1 MSNNNNNKELR
12 PSLGYRLFKRYVRFL
27 HNRLLYRHMYAVNTE
42 AVPPIGTP
50 VLIVSNH
57 QNCANDPLALLL
69 SLEIDTHPYVIARG
83 DVFAWNPKLASFF
96 KWIGMLP
103 AFRLHTE
110 GAESLGKNEETI
122 RISGGE
128 LLKGQRLIMYPEGTH
143 QDKRWLGEFSFGY
156 TRMAFQTAE
165 MNDFQT
171 DILILPSCNHYSSYF
186 GLQEDFMVKF
196 GTPISLKPY
205 YELYKTKPRTAQR
218 EVNKLV
224 RAQIEG
230 MMLNITD
237 LDNYDAI
244 DTIRNT
250 YGVTYASNHGRNPN
264 YLPDKLA
271 SDRDLFEAIEQAKA
285 ADAETVQQ
293 IFDDARALQQG
304 LDQQR
309 LDNDRFDNAP
319 SVIATCAKSLAQI
332 ALLPVWLLA
341 LWPNILC
348 YNLPKLFLK
357 TDKMF
362 TNSLLLILN
371 VLVFVPLFLLATIL
385 VAGCCFGWWWQ
396 SVVWALLFPAIA
408 LFAWYDYKWMRR
420 TVRDWRFLTHTRCA
434 KFETLRTLRNRLY
447 KNLNSVLN

>member
-12 PSLGYRLFKRYVRFL
+12 PSIGYRLFKRYVRFL
-27 HNRLLYRHMYAVNTE
+27 HNRLLYRHMYAVNKE

-69 SLEIDTHPYVIARG
+69 SLEMDTHPYVIARG
-83 DVFAWNPKLASFF
+83 DVFAWNKKLAAFF

-165 MNDFQT
+165 MNDFKT
-171 DILILPSCNHYSSYF
+171 DILILPCCNHYSNYF

-205 YELYKTKPRTAQR
+205 YELYQTKPRTAQR

-264 YLPDKLA
+264 YLPDKLV
-271 SDRDLFEAIEQAKA
+271 SDRDLFAAIERAKA
-285 ADAETVQQ
+285 EQPDVVQQ

-332 ALLPVWLLA
+332 VLLPVWLVA

-385 VAGCCFGWWWQ
+385 VAGCCFGYWWQ

-420 TVRDWRFLTHTRCA
+420 TVRDWRFLTHARSA
-434 KFETLRTLRNRLY
+434 KFTALKSLRNRMY
-447 KNLNSVLN
+447 ANLDKVLH